1 MASHVIDYISI
12 QDNYGTEEMRQ
23 IWSETSRLAHQL
35 EVEKALALAEGDL
48 HVIPPKAAQHIA
60 EKADISYYDI
70 KEVGEA
76 NKKAKHS
83 LVGTLRNMQKQIG
96 ADGEYVHYG
105 ATTQDI
111 LDTAMV
117 LQLKETEYILR
128 RDLKAIL
135 SELARLAMIYKQTP
149 MSGRTHG
156 VHAIPM
162 TFGFRLSIYLAE
174 LGRHLDR
181 LEEMKKRLFTGVLGG
196 AIGTYASYGEEGINI
211 EKKALER
218 LGLAVPEIS
227 WHSSRDRLAEFAE
240 WTSLLSASLGKMA
253 NDFFVLMGDEVQE
266 IQEPFAEGEIG
277 SSTMPQKRNPVLL
290 ENIAGL
296 VKPIFH
302 AADLARDAMTVYH
315 ERDGMHWKL
324 EWIAIPEVSLYLS
337 AQLSMTYT
345 LLQGL
350 VVRKDHMLRNLNAD
364 GGLIVSEKIMFE
376 LGKHTGKQTAHRIIY
391 ESAMIAQ
398 ETGRPFRD
406 VLFHNPA
413 VTAYLSKEDILSL
426 SNPVNYTGQSA
437 AKVET
442 VLEIAQKKHWIDS
455 DIEENR

>member
-70 KEVGEA
+70 KEVGKA

-83 LVGTLRNMQKQIG
+83 LVGTLKNMQKQIG

-117 LQLKETEYILR
+117 LQLKETEHILR

-174 LGRHLDR
+174 LGRHFDR
-181 LEEMKKRLFTGVLGG
+181 LEEMQKRLFTGVFGG
-196 AIGTYASYGEEGINI
+196 A
-211 EKKALER
+211 L
-218 LGLAVPEIS
+218 
-227 WHSSRDRLAEFAE
+227 
-240 WTSLLSASLGKMA
+240 
-253 NDFFVLMGDEVQE
+253 
-266 IQEPFAEGEIG
+266 
-277 SSTMPQKRNPVLL
+277 
-290 ENIAGL
+290 
-296 VKPIFH
+296 
-302 AADLARDAMTVYH
+302 
-315 ERDGMHWKL
+315 
-324 EWIAIPEVSLYLS
+324 
-337 AQLSMTYT
+337 
-345 LLQGL
+345 
-350 VVRKDHMLRNLNAD
+350 
-364 GGLIVSEKIMFE
+364 
-376 LGKHTGKQTAHRIIY
+376 
-391 ESAMIAQ
+391 
-398 ETGRPFRD
+398 
-406 VLFHNPA
+406 
-413 VTAYLSKEDILSL
+413 
-426 SNPVNYTGQSA
+426 
-437 AKVET
+437 
-442 VLEIAQKKHWIDS
+442 
-455 DIEENR
+455 